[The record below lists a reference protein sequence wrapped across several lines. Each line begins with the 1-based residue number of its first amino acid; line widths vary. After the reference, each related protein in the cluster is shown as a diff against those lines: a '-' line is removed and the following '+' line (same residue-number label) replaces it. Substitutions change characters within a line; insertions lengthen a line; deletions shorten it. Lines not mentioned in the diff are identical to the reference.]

1 MMHFELPGQEEL
13 DKMGTNER
21 FNVFRHYFAI
31 SRYNRLLIQQYL
43 IRSAYDE
50 SVTSKLAEFEVIH
63 NQDFFDIV
71 KIVKAYG
78 YFDEFVAAVKEEDQA
93 LQKIMEAYDKRM
105 NQYFK

>member
-1 MMHFELPGQEEL
+1 MHFELPGQEEL
-13 DKMGTNER
+13 DKMVTNER

-50 SVTSKLAEFEVIH
+50 SVTSKLVEFEVIH

-78 YFDEFVAAVKEEDQA
+78 YLDEFVEPSRKKTK
-93 LQKIMEAYDKRM
+93 LYKR
-105 NQYFK
+105 

>member
-1 MMHFELPGQEEL
+1 M
-13 DKMGTNER
+13 
-21 FNVFRHYFAI
+21 
-31 SRYNRLLIQQYL
+31 

-78 YFDEFVAAVKEEDQA
+78 YLGEFVSAVKEEDQA

>member
-1 MMHFELPGQEEL
+1 
-13 DKMGTNER
+13 
-21 FNVFRHYFAI
+21 
-31 SRYNRLLIQQYL
+31 L

-50 SVTSKLAEFEVIH
+50 SVSSKLVEFEVIH
-63 NQDFFDIV
+63 NQDFFDIA
-71 KIVKAYG
+71 KIVKGYG

>member
-1 MMHFELPGQEEL
+1 M
-13 DKMGTNER
+13 
-21 FNVFRHYFAI
+21 
-31 SRYNRLLIQQYL
+31 

-50 SVTSKLAEFEVIH
+50 SVTSKLVEFEVIH

-78 YFDEFVAAVKEEDQA
+78 YLDEFVAAVKEEDQA